1 MGQVFNYIFNGLLYL
16 VCIVFLIIS
25 FSKSREKTKK
35 SLIKAWKSFENILPL
50 LLGVI
55 FLVGILIAVLNTQV
69 ISKLIG
75 SSSGFLGV
83 LISSAIGA
91 IKLIPGLIAFPTA
104 ALLLENGGGYMQIA
118 AFISSLMMVGIVTLP
133 MEFKYFG
140 KKISIVR
147 NILAF
152 LFSFLV
158 AFVIS
163 KVMEL

>member
-1 MGQVFNYIFNGLLYL
+1 MEQIFNYIFNGFLYI

-25 FSKSREKTKK
+25 FLKSREKTKK
-35 SLIKAWKSFENILPL
+35 ALIKAWKSFENILPL

-55 FLVGILIAVLNTQV
+55 FMVGILIAVLNTQV

-75 SSSGFLGV
+75 SNSGFSGV
-83 LISSAIGA
+83 AISSIVGA
-91 IKLIPGLIAFPTA
+91 ITLIPGFIAFPTA
-104 ALLLENGGGYMQIA
+104 ALLLENGAGYMQIA

-163 KVMEL
+163 KIMEL

>member
-1 MGQVFNYIFNGLLYL
+1 MEQVFNYIFNGFLYL
-16 VCIVFLIIS
+16 VCIIFLIIS

-75 SSSGFLGV
+75 SNSGFSGV

-91 IKLIPGLIAFPTA
+91 ITLIPGFIAFPTA
-104 ALLLENGGGYMQIA
+104 ALLLENGAGYMQIA

-163 KVMEL
+163 KVMEI

>member
-1 MGQVFNYIFNGLLYL
+1 MEQIFNYIFNGFLYI
-16 VCIVFLIIS
+16 VCIVFLTIS
-25 FSKSREKTKK
+25 FFKSREKTKK

-69 ISKLIG
+69 ISKIIG

-83 LISSAIGA
+83 AISSVIGA
-91 IKLIPGLIAFPTA
+91 ITLIPGFIAFPTA
-104 ALLLENGGGYMQIA
+104 ALLLDSGAGYMQIA

>member
-1 MGQVFNYIFNGLLYL
+1 MEQIFNYIFNGFLYI

-25 FSKSREKTKK
+25 FLKSREKTKK
-35 SLIKAWKSFENILPL
+35 ALIKAWKSFENILPL

-55 FLVGILIAVLNTQV
+55 FMVGILIAVLNTQV

-75 SSSGFLGV
+75 SNSGYLGV
-83 LISSAIGA
+83 AISSIVGA
-91 IKLIPGLIAFPTA
+91 ITLIPGFIAFPTA
-104 ALLLENGGGYMQIA
+104 ALLLENGAGYMQIA

-163 KVMEL
+163 KVMEF

>member
-1 MGQVFNYIFNGLLYL
+1 MEQIFNYIFNGFLYI

-25 FSKSREKTKK
+25 FLKSREKTKK

-83 LISSAIGA
+83 AIPSTIGA
-91 IKLIPGLIAFPTA
+91 ITLIPGFIAFPTA
-104 ALLLENGGGYMQIA
+104 ALLLEGGAGYMQIA

>member
-1 MGQVFNYIFNGLLYL
+1 MEQIFNYIFNGFLYI

-25 FSKSREKTKK
+25 FLKSREKTKK
-35 SLIKAWKSFENILPL
+35 ALIKAWKSFENILPL

-55 FLVGILIAVLNTQV
+55 SMVGILIAVLNTQV

-75 SSSGFLGV
+75 SNSGFLGV
-83 LISSAIGA
+83 AISSIVGA
-91 IKLIPGLIAFPTA
+91 ITLIPGFIAFPTA
-104 ALLLENGGGYMQIA
+104 ALLLENGAGYMQIA

>member
-91 IKLIPGLIAFPTA
+91 ITLIPGFIAFPTA

-140 KKISIVR
+140 KKISIAR

>member
-1 MGQVFNYIFNGLLYL
+1 MEQIFNYIFNGFLYI

-25 FSKSREKTKK
+25 FLKSREKTKK
-35 SLIKAWKSFENILPL
+35 ALIKAWKSFENILPL
-50 LLGVI
+50 LLGII
-55 FLVGILIAVLNTQV
+55 FIVGILIAVLNAQV

-75 SSSGFLGV
+75 SNSGFLGV
-83 LISSAIGA
+83 AISSTVGA
-91 IKLIPGLIAFPTA
+91 ITLIPGFIAFPTA
-104 ALLLENGGGYMQIA
+104 ALLLENGAGYMQIA

-158 AFVIS
+158 AFAIS

>member
-1 MGQVFNYIFNGLLYL
+1 MEQIFNYIFNGFLYI

-25 FSKSREKTKK
+25 FLKSREKTKK
-35 SLIKAWKSFENILPL
+35 ALIKAWKSFENILPL

-55 FLVGILIAVLNTQV
+55 FMVGILIAVLNTQV

-75 SSSGFLGV
+75 SNSGFLGV
-83 LISSAIGA
+83 AISSIVGA
-91 IKLIPGLIAFPTA
+91 ITLIPGFIAFPTA
-104 ALLLENGGGYMQIA
+104 ALLLKNGAGYMQIA

-163 KVMEL
+163 KVMEF

>member
-1 MGQVFNYIFNGLLYL
+1 MEQVFNYIFNGFLYI

-25 FSKSREKTKK
+25 FLKSREKTKK
-35 SLIKAWKSFENILPL
+35 ALIKAWKSFENILPL
-50 LLGVI
+50 LLGII
-55 FLVGILIAVLNTQV
+55 FIVGILIAVLNAQV

-75 SSSGFLGV
+75 SNSGFLGV
-83 LISSAIGA
+83 AISSAVGA
-91 IKLIPGLIAFPTA
+91 ITLIPGFIAFPTA
-104 ALLLENGGGYMQIA
+104 ALLLENGAGYMQIA

-158 AFVIS
+158 AFAIS

>member
-1 MGQVFNYIFNGLLYL
+1 MEQIFNYIFNGFLYL
-16 VCIVFLIIS
+16 VCIIFLIIS
-25 FSKSREKTKK
+25 FLKSREKTKK

-83 LISSAIGA
+83 AISSTIGA
-91 IKLIPGLIAFPTA
+91 ITLIPGFIAFPTA
-104 ALLLENGGGYMQIA
+104 ALLLEGGAGYMQIA

>member
-1 MGQVFNYIFNGLLYL
+1 MEQIFNYIFNGFLYI

-25 FSKSREKTKK
+25 FLKSREKTKK

-75 SSSGFLGV
+75 SNSGFSGV
-83 LISSAIGA
+83 LISSTIGA
-91 IKLIPGLIAFPTA
+91 ITLIPGFIAFPTA
-104 ALLLENGGGYMQIA
+104 ALLLENGAGYMQIA

>member
-1 MGQVFNYIFNGLLYL
+1 MEQIFNYIFNGFLYI

-25 FSKSREKTKK
+25 FLKSREKTKK
-35 SLIKAWKSFENILPL
+35 ALIKAWKSFENILPL
-50 LLGVI
+50 LLGII
-55 FLVGILIAVLNTQV
+55 FIVGILIAVLNAQV

-75 SSSGFLGV
+75 SNSGFLGV
-83 LISSAIGA
+83 TISSTVGA
-91 IKLIPGLIAFPTA
+91 ITLIPGFIAFPTA
-104 ALLLENGGGYMQIA
+104 ALLLENGAGYMQIA

-158 AFVIS
+158 AFAIS

>member
-1 MGQVFNYIFNGLLYL
+1 MEQVFNYIFNGFLYI

-25 FSKSREKTKK
+25 FLKSREKTKRA
-35 SLIKAWKSFENILPL
+35 LIKAWKSFENILPL
-50 LLGVI
+50 LLGII
-55 FLVGILIAVLNTQV
+55 FIVGILIAVLNAQV

-75 SSSGFLGV
+75 SNSGFLGV
-83 LISSAIGA
+83 AISSIVGA
-91 IKLIPGLIAFPTA
+91 ITLIPGFIAFPTA
-104 ALLLENGGGYMQIA
+104 ALLLENGAGYMQIA

-158 AFVIS
+158 AFAIS

>member
-1 MGQVFNYIFNGLLYL
+1 M
-16 VCIVFLIIS
+16 
-25 FSKSREKTKK
+25 KSREKTKK
-35 SLIKAWKSFENILPL
+35 ALIKAWKSFENILPL

-55 FLVGILIAVLNTQV
+55 FMVGILIAVLNTQV

-75 SSSGFLGV
+75 SNSGFLGV
-83 LISSAIGA
+83 AISSIVGA
-91 IKLIPGLIAFPTA
+91 ITLIPGFIAFPTA
-104 ALLLENGGGYMQIA
+104 ALLLKNGAGYMQIA

>member
-1 MGQVFNYIFNGLLYL
+1 LEQIFNYIFNGFLYI

-25 FSKSREKTKK
+25 FLKSREKTKK
-35 SLIKAWKSFENILPL
+35 ALIKAWKSFENILPL
-50 LLGVI
+50 LLGII
-55 FLVGILIAVLNTQV
+55 FIVGILIAVLNAQV

-75 SSSGFLGV
+75 SNSGFIGV
-83 LISSAIGA
+83 AISSTVGA
-91 IKLIPGLIAFPTA
+91 ITLIPGFIAFPTA
-104 ALLLENGGGYMQIA
+104 ALLLENGAGYMQIA

-158 AFVIS
+158 AFAIS

>member
-1 MGQVFNYIFNGLLYL
+1 MFNGFLYI

-25 FSKSREKTKK
+25 FLKSREKTKK
-35 SLIKAWKSFENILPL
+35 ALIKAWKSFENILPL

-55 FLVGILIAVLNTQV
+55 FMVGILIAVLNTQV

-75 SSSGFLGV
+75 SNSGFLGV
-83 LISSAIGA
+83 AISSIVGA
-91 IKLIPGLIAFPTA
+91 ITLIPGFIAFPTA
-104 ALLLENGGGYMQIA
+104 ALLLENGAGYMQIA

-163 KVMEL
+163 KVMEF

>member
-1 MGQVFNYIFNGLLYL
+1 L
-16 VCIVFLIIS
+16 
-25 FSKSREKTKK
+25 KSREKTKK
-35 SLIKAWKSFENILPL
+35 ALIKAWKSFENILPL

-55 FLVGILIAVLNTQV
+55 SMVGILIAVLNTQV

-75 SSSGFLGV
+75 SNSGYLGV
-83 LISSAIGA
+83 AISSIVGA
-91 IKLIPGLIAFPTA
+91 ITLIPDFIAFPTA
-104 ALLLENGGGYMQIA
+104 ALLLENGAGYMQIA

-163 KVMEL
+163 KVMEF

>member
-1 MGQVFNYIFNGLLYL
+1 MGQIFNYIFNGFLYL

-75 SSSGFLGV
+75 SNSGFSGV
-83 LISSAIGA
+83 LISSTIGA
-91 IKLIPGLIAFPTA
+91 ITLIPGFIAFPTA
-104 ALLLENGGGYMQIA
+104 ALLLENGAGYMQIA

>member
-1 MGQVFNYIFNGLLYL
+1 MEQIFNYIFNGFLYI

-25 FSKSREKTKK
+25 FLKSREKTKK
-35 SLIKAWKSFENILPL
+35 ALIKAWKSFENILPL

-55 FLVGILIAVLNTQV
+55 FMVGILIAVLNTQV

-75 SSSGFLGV
+75 SNSGFLGV
-83 LISSAIGA
+83 AISSIVGA
-91 IKLIPGLIAFPTA
+91 ITLIPGFIAFPTA
-104 ALLLENGGGYMQIA
+104 ALLLENGAGYMQIA

-163 KVMEL
+163 KVMEF

>member
-1 MGQVFNYIFNGLLYL
+1 L
-16 VCIVFLIIS
+16 
-25 FSKSREKTKK
+25 KSREKTKK
-35 SLIKAWKSFENILPL
+35 ALIKAWKSFENILPL

-55 FLVGILIAVLNTQV
+55 SMVGILIAVLNTQV

-75 SSSGFLGV
+75 SNSGYLGV
-83 LISSAIGA
+83 AISSIVGA
-91 IKLIPGLIAFPTA
+91 ITLIPGFIAFPTA
-104 ALLLENGGGYMQIA
+104 ALLLENGAGYMQIA
-118 AFISSLMMVGIVTLP
+118 AFISSLMMVGVVTLP